1 MPVSC
6 VTNGTWRGGNQCG
19 TSRSTE
25 MNVTASPSPTT
36 ARAAMAAGSD
46 SVNASASWPDAIS
59 AAPETISDL
68 GAEPV
73 EQQPGGHLCAGIDDD
88 LQDDERGQHAGACA

>member
-6 VTNGTWRGGNQCG
+6 VTRGTCLGENQFG

-36 ARAAMAAGSD
+36 ARAATAVGRD
-46 SVNASASWPDAIS
+46 SVNASTSCPDAIT
-59 AAPETISDL
+59 AAPERIS
-68 GAEPV
+68 AFEPNRSSSS
-73 EQQPGGHLCAGIDDD
+73 PAGTCAP
-88 LQDDERGQHAGACA
+88 A

>member
-6 VTNGTWRGGNQCG
+6 VTRGTCLGENQFG

-36 ARAAMAAGSD
+36 ARAAIAAGRD
-46 SVNASASWPDAIS
+46 SVNASTSWPDAIS
-59 AAPETISDL
+59 RGAGEDQCLEPNRSSSSPAGTCAP
-68 GAEPV
+68 A
-73 EQQPGGHLCAGIDDD
+73 
-88 LQDDERGQHAGACA
+88 